1 MTTPTVNRW
10 QLARTLQRLR
20 GDRTPADVA
29 KALKTTV
36 SSVHRWET
44 TGEGGAVP
52 GPGAL
57 ERLLEYYRIDAE
69 EIERL
74 LQLRRDARKS
84 AWWNPYRVDHN
95 YGMFVDLEA
104 AATTIESYES
114 TLVTGHAQT
123 ENYARAVIR
132 AIGLA
137 KTDADLDQ
145 EVDIRLARQRAWEQ
159 HDAAHL
165 GIVMGEAAVRQI
177 VGSRQIMQ
185 KQLERLIE
193 FSTHPKVDLQLLPFG
208 AGAHAAIEASGF
220 VILRLANDG
229 VTTVYTASHTG
240 SLFLDDPHAI
250 DRHSAIFNK
259 LRIAAL
265 GKSATR
271 ELLANIADEF

>member
-10 QLARTLQRLR
+10 QLARTLKDLR
-20 GDRTPADVA
+20 GDRAPADVA

-36 SSVHRWET
+36 SSIHRWET
-44 TGEGGAVP
+44 PGEGGAVP

-57 ERLLEYYRIDAE
+57 ERLLEHYGLDAHETERI
-69 EIERL
+69 

-84 AWWNPYRVDHN
+84 AWWSPYRVDRS

-104 AATTIESYES
+104 AATTIDSYES

-123 ENYARAVIR
+123 EDYARSVIR
-132 AIGLA
+132 SISIAS
-137 KTDADLDQ
+137 TDDEVDQ
-145 EVDIRLARQRAWEQ
+145 EVEIRLARQRAWEK
-159 HDAAHL
+159 HDGAHL
-165 GIVMGEAAVRQI
+165 GIVMGEAAVHQV
-177 VGSRQIMQ
+177 VGSHQIMK

-193 FSTHPKVDLQLLPFG
+193 FSTHPKVDLQVLPFD

-220 VILRLANDG
+220 VILRLADDG

-271 ELLANIADEF
+271 ELLASIASGF